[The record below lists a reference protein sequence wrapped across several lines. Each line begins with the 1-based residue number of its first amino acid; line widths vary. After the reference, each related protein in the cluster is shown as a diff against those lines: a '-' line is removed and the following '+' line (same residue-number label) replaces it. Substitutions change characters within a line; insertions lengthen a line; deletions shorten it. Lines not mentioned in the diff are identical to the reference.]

1 MRLTNCIEDK
11 LVSVSLNA
19 KLEKFRADDLANLCY
34 SKAMQVEFFHAKISD
49 AKEIQRLYC
58 QLVSDPNISV
68 TDNAVDAIS
77 QDDFNCLIV
86 GKLGNK
92 VIATAFLVICRD
104 VMYADQPFAVV
115 ENIVVD
121 SPYQSNKVGTKLM
134 DYLKV
139 LCKSK
144 KCTKIMLMSSSKRI
158 EAHKFFEKCGYRS
171 DLKKGFVNY
180 VNR

>member
-1 MRLTNCIEDK
+1 MIFGGPMQIDF
-11 LVSVSLNA
+11 
-19 KLEKFRADDLANLCY
+19 FRAN
-34 SKAMQVEFFHAKISD
+34 ISD

-58 QLVSDPNISV
+58 QLVNDQNISV
-68 TDNAVDAIS
+68 NENAVYAIS
-77 QDDFNCLIV
+77 QDDFNYLIV

-115 ENIVVD
+115 GNIVVD
-121 SPYQSNKVGTKLM
+121 SQYQSNKVGPKLM

-158 EAHKFFEKCGYRS
+158 EAHKFFEKCGYQS

-180 VNR
+180 INR